1 MAESS
6 VLAPGMASM
15 SVRDAPEIPTRTF
28 RLDLKEG
35 RIGGYVDGLEAVRQ
49 AATMAL
55 LSERFKTLIYNP
67 QYGSELDDI
76 ISWQDAT
83 RELVETE
90 IDRAVRDALIR
101 DSRILNVA
109 SVTTTF
115 EDENAHVEVEIETIY
130 GDTALEVIY

>member
-1 MAESS
+1 MSEQS
-6 VLAPGMASM
+6 VLAPGMSM
-15 SVRDAPEIPTRTF
+15 KVQEAPEIPTRTF

-35 RIGGYVDGLEAVRQ
+35 RIGGYVDELAAVKQ
-49 AATMAL
+49 AAMIAL
-55 LSERFKTLIYNP
+55 LSERFKTRIYGP
-67 QYGSELDDI
+67 QYGSELDSI
-76 ISWQDAT
+76 IGWQDAT
-83 RELVETE
+83 RDLIEAE

-115 EDENAHVEVEIETIY
+115 EDDAAHVEVELETVY